1 MTFDH
6 AREYLARVVPWP
18 LEGDAPAY
26 INVHWTFVS
35 EKYDRPGWGGRACK
49 SLNEAIKAVE
59 FALKGED
66 TRDIYACLSSQAQA
80 QERVSKL
87 KGWTFYTPIRSQS
100 NAVALKALF
109 LDIDCKDGPN
119 GYPDQKAAVAALSE
133 FLTASGMPRPT
144 MHVASGGGLHV
155 YWTLDRALMPLEWKP
170 LALALAEATK
180 KHGLKCD
187 TQCTIDSARILRIP
201 DTFNRKQEKPRPV
214 RLAGSRLDFDY
225 SVERITAALSP
236 FIDAEAVPALP
247 LRTPLVNVN
256 DELSAGIESTRAAPT
271 NIAHLAEACPF
282 VNEAL
287 ATGGKD
293 FTNPLWNLTTLIAT
307 FCEDDNANAH
317 RMASQHPGYS
327 FESTNELFERKQKD
341 KDEKG
346 LGWPGCRTISA
357 TGASACSTCPHA
369 ATGKTPFHFVSKP
382 HKTIAPSQPQNWDV
396 PNGYMRDPDGI
407 VHRIIVQQDG
417 SNELVPVLNY
427 PMIDPWLQ
435 KNPWILNFTTTAH
448 KGSSQQI
455 AMPFAEALTQGGC
468 RSTLSRQGL
477 TILPGRTSQMFE
489 EFIVSWIQKLQ
500 AAQSSIV
507 NSAPFGW
514 NIKSGKIE
522 GFIYGGQVWTPAGG
536 RPSAVGDMVIAASY
550 TPTGTADAWK
560 NAAELITDQ
569 DRPALNAIIAS
580 AFGAPLVR
588 FTGQSGLMMSTYSAA
603 SGIGKTTALKVAQAV
618 WGDPIKAM
626 QGLSDTQLSVLNKIG
641 QIRSLPL
648 YWDELKTEDD
658 TKKFVNLMFQL
669 TSGKERSRM
678 SSDVTQRSVGTWQ
691 TMLVSASNES
701 IIDYVVNR
709 TKMTTAGVFRTF
721 EYEVERGSQGQ
732 IEGAEAD
739 QILSKL
745 HDNYGHVGLQY
756 SQFLGENFE
765 QVEIEV
771 AEFRKQISIEVK
783 AQNDE
788 RFWTAAI
795 TIICMG
801 ARYSNRLGFTQIN
814 EEELKQFMLRTLQG
828 MREQIKAQPNDMAN
842 VTNVE
847 NVLAQYLNAM
857 RARHT
862 LWTDIILIAK
872 GRPSKDAVKV
882 VRDAS
887 KLEDVYVHIAVN
899 SKIMRISSTHFSDW
913 LKEKGYSRHMFT
925 RALEKDFSSKNI
937 VGRIGGG
944 TQYAVASNEYLIEI
958 HLAGTSLAAFL
969 ENE

>member
-35 EKYDRPGWGGRACK
+35 PNYDRPGWGGRACK
-49 SLNEAIKAVE
+49 SINEAVKAIE
-59 FALKGED
+59 FALKGEA
-66 TRDIYACLSSQAQA
+66 TRDVYLCLSSQAQA
-80 QERVSKL
+80 EARTSK
-87 KGWTFYTPIRSQS
+87 KGWTYHTPIRSQA
-100 NAVALKALF
+100 NAVALKSLF
-109 LDIDCKDGPN
+109 LDVDCKDGAN
-119 GYPDQKAAVAALSE
+119 GYPDQKSAVAALSE

-155 YWTLDRALMPLEWKP
+155 YWTLDRALTPIEWKP

-180 KHGLKCD
+180 QLGLKCD

-201 DTFNRKQEKPRPV
+201 DTFNRKLEQPRPV

-225 SVERITAALSP
+225 SVERIKTVLDKY
-236 FIDAEAVPALP
+236 IPASEVLTLP
-247 LRTPLVNVN
+247 PRTPIANIN
-256 DELSAGIESTRAAPT
+256 DELGAGIESTKVAPA
-271 NIAHLAEACPF
+271 NIALLAEACPF
-282 VNEAL
+282 VNDAL
-287 ATGGKD
+287 TTGGKD
-293 FTNPLWNLTTLIAT
+293 YTNPLWNLTTLIAT
-307 FCEDDNANAH
+307 FCEDDHANAH
-317 RMASQHPGYS
+317 RMANQHPDYS
-327 FESTNELFERKQKD
+327 VESTDALFDRKQRD
-341 KDEKG
+341 KEEKG

-357 TGASACSTCPHA
+357 TGASPCAKCPNFSK
-369 ATGKTPFHFVSKP
+369 GKTPFHFMSQP
-382 HKTIAPSQPQNWDV
+382 RKTITPSQPLNWDV
-396 PNGYMRDPDGI
+396 PNGYMRDADGI
-407 VHRIIVQQDG
+407 ISRVIVQQDG
-417 SNELVPVLNY
+417 SSELVPVLNY
-427 PMIDPWLQ
+427 PMTDPWLQ

-448 KGSSQQI
+448 RGSSQQI
-455 AMPFAEALTQGGC
+455 AMPFSEALTQGGC

-477 TILPGRTSQMFE
+477 TILPGRSSQMFE

-500 AAQSSIV
+500 AAQNSIV
-507 NSAPFGW
+507 NSSPFGW

-522 GFIYGGQVWTPAGG
+522 GFIYGGQLWSPAGS
-536 RPSAVGDMVIAASY
+536 RPSAVGDPVIAASY
-550 TPTGTADAWK
+550 MPTGDVDAWR
-560 NAAELITDQ
+560 NAAELVTAQ
-569 DRPALNAIIAS
+569 GRPALNAIIAS

-588 FTGQSGLMMSTYSAA
+588 FTGQSGLMMSTYSSA

-678 SSDVTQRSVGTWQ
+678 SSDITQRSVGTWQ
-691 TMLVSASNES
+691 TMLISASNES

-721 EYEVERGSQGQ
+721 EYEVEKGVHGQ

-745 HDNYGHVGLQY
+745 HDNYGHVGLEY
-756 SQFLGENFE
+756 AKYLGENFQ

-771 AEFRKQISIEVK
+771 AEFRKQLGIEVK

-795 TIICMG
+795 TSVCMG
-801 ARYSNRLGFTQIN
+801 ARYANMLGFTEID
-814 EEELKQFMLRTLQG
+814 EDELKQFMLRTLEG

-842 VTNVE
+842 STNVE

-862 LWTDIILIAK
+862 LWTDVMLIAK
-872 GRPSKDAVKV
+872 GRPAKDAVKV
-882 VRDAS
+882 VRDATR
-887 KLEDVYVHIAVN
+887 LEDVYVHIAVD

-913 LKEKGYSRHMFT
+913 LKDKGYSRHMFT

-958 HLAGTSLAAFL
+958 HLAGTPLAAFL